1 MARNGETDYR
11 KLFGEKE
18 INHRYMKYHYNT
30 YYDKKI
36 KPPKTV
42 FQYLKLFFEQLNS
55 HEKIASITSALAT
68 WFIGGIML
76 FDAPIWLY
84 LIKGIMWL
92 GTVAVGAV
100 IPKIA
105 TQFYD
110 LKLKHRI
117 FKIKKRKNGKQKD
130 DNEAAA

>member
-1 MARNGETDYR
+1 MNEY
-11 KLFGEKE
+11 
-18 INHRYMKYHYNT
+18 IIRYNS
-30 YYDKKI
+30 KKT
-36 KPPKTV
+36 KPPKDV
-42 FQYLKLFFEQLNS
+42 FQYLKVFFEQLNS

-76 FDAPIWLY
+76 FDAPLWLY

-105 TQFYD
+105 SQFYD

-117 FKIKKRKNGKQKD
+117 FKNKKRKNGKTKD
-130 DNEAAA
+130 TDQQEAA